1 MNERMDGL
9 AQELLQKTR
18 DGRLDW
24 RIMANPTGREEFSV
38 DLSPEFRFHI
48 WRVDSS
54 ESCAITL
61 QLWKDGR
68 RILESVADNWPSFV
82 DPGALQAGAYR
93 FRVYSD
99 LFDAIRESVF
109 SGAEFLGEAEKLLSA
124 K

>member
-24 RIMANPTGREEFSV
+24 RIMANPMGRDEFSV

-61 QLWKDGR
+61 QLWQDWPIFRPPPRQTLNVK
-68 RILESVADNWPSFV
+68 AD
-82 DPGALQAGAYR
+82 
-93 FRVYSD
+93 
-99 LFDAIRESVF
+99 F
-109 SGAEFLGEAEKLLSA
+109 SRKEP
-124 K
+124 